1 MNDSLH
7 CIQLTCRVWFKTC
20 PAAGFAL
27 FSDLPINIIN
37 HKGSDKVETR
47 NKRICVVDDD
57 PKLVELIVKYM
68 SRNGYPETFT
78 LEPSEILAGKM
89 NFDLFILDVMMPG
102 IDGFELCKGIRAKSD
117 AFIIFLTAR
126 SESFDRIVGLE
137 LGADDYV
144 SKPFEARELL
154 ARINSLFRRQEVEAK
169 KLAPEDVDTV
179 EYRELILDRKR
190 QLIIRAEQERE
201 LTTYEFRLLEYFCSN
216 PNSVLSREQI
226 TAYLESHDFTGFGRS
241 VDIGI
246 SRLRKKLDFGTG
258 DELLRTVWGRGY
270 ILEVTRI

>member
-1 MNDSLH
+1 M
-7 CIQLTCRVWFKTC
+7 
-20 PAAGFAL
+20 
-27 FSDLPINIIN
+27 
-37 HKGSDKVETR
+37 ETR

-57 PKLVELIVKYM
+57 PKLVDLIVKYLT
-68 SRNGYPETFT
+68 RNGYPETFT
-78 LEPSEILAGKM
+78 FEPSEILGGKM
-89 NFDLFILDVMMPG
+89 DFDLFILDVMMPG
-102 IDGFELCKGIRAKSD
+102 IDGFELCKGIRAHSN

-126 SESFDRIVGLE
+126 SDSFDRIVGLE

-154 ARINSLFRRQEVEAK
+154 ARINSLFRRQEIEVK
-169 KLAPEDVDTV
+169 RLGPEDTDKLDFK
-179 EYRELILDRKR
+179 ELTLDRRR
-190 QLIIRAEQERE
+190 QMIIRSGQERE

-241 VDIGI
+241 IDIGI
-246 SRLRKKLDFGTG
+246 SRLRKKIDFGYG

-270 ILEVTRI
+270 ILEVTRP